1 MIKIF
6 ADIDKR
12 DILIIFYYLST
23 SEIYPDKKRMTFGW
37 TVLLGGVIY
46 GWTGH
51 LRRWIYG

>member
-1 MIKIF
+1 MWS
-6 ADIDKR
+6 DKR

-51 LRRWIYG
+51 LRMRIYG